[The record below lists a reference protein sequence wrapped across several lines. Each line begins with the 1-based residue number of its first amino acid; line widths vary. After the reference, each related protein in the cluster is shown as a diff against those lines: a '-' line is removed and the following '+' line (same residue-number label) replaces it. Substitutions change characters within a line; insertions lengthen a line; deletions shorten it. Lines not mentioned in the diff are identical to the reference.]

1 MTGIVAG
8 SIALLFALLL
18 NGAPVAFALLIAGA
32 AGLYLTGGYYPLVG
46 LLKTAPYE
54 AVASYTL
61 TTLPMFVLMAEFLT
75 AGRFT
80 RDLFSASDKWLG
92 HLRGGIAY
100 SAVAG
105 GVLLAAISGSSSAA
119 AGTLSSAAYPEM
131 KRLGYDTRFSTAVL
145 AVVGTLAIMI
155 PPSIGLVFYGI
166 ITETSV
172 GKLLVAGFVPG
183 ALTAAGYV
191 LSINLLIRRKP
202 EIAPRSAQKAPRS
215 ERIDSLKS
223 VWPVL
228 GLMFAIIIAIYT
240 GVITPTE
247 IGAVGALMALL
258 LALFMGRV
266 GQPGPAIVGALANA
280 TRNSAMIL
288 SIIACAAVFGA
299 FITLTGVT
307 QDLLRA
313 IQSAGINRFL
323 VLGAVLLLLLVLGFF
338 LDQIAIL
345 VLTMPLVFPLLSGLG
360 FDAVWLGIIFVKT
373 AEIGLITP
381 PMGLNVFIVSSTTKV
396 PAQEV
401 FKGIWPF
408 VATELL
414 ILGILVAVPGFS
426 LWLPSFAGF

>member
-1 MTGIVAG
+1 MTGIVVG
-8 SIALLFALLL
+8 SIGFLFALLL
-18 NGAPVAFALLIAGA
+18 NGAPVAFAMLIAGA
-32 AGLYLTGGYYPLVG
+32 AGLYLSGGYFPLVG

-54 AVASYTL
+54 HVASYTL
-61 TTLPMFVLMAEFLT
+61 TTLPMFILMAEFLT

-80 RDLFSASDKWLG
+80 RDLFAASDKWLG

-100 SAVAG
+100 SAIAG

-119 AGTLSSAAYPEM
+119 AGTLSAAAYPEM
-131 KRLGYDTRFSTAVL
+131 KRLGYETRFSTAVL
-145 AVVGTLAIMI
+145 AVVGTLAIMV

-183 ALTAAGYV
+183 ALTAVGYAV
-191 LSINLLIRRKP
+191 SINIQIRRRP
-202 EIAPRSAQKAPRS
+202 EIAPHSAARAPVK
-215 ERIDSLKS
+215 ERWESIKT

-228 GLMFAIIIAIYT
+228 GLMLIIIVSIYS

-247 IGAVGALMALL
+247 IGAVGALMAL
-258 LALFMGRV
+258 ALSVVMGRV
-266 GQPGPAIVGALANA
+266 GLRQIGQALSNA

-288 SIIACAAVFGA
+288 TIIACAAVFGA

-307 QDLLRA
+307 QDLLLA
-313 IQSAGINRFL
+313 IQSSGVNRYL
-323 VLGAVLLLLLVLGFF
+323 VLGAVLLLLFILGFF

-345 VLTMPLVFPLLSGLG
+345 VLTMPLVFPLLNGLG

-381 PMGLNVFIVSSTTKV
+381 PMGLNVFIVSSTTAV
-396 PAQEV
+396 PAREI

-408 VATELL
+408 VATEFVILGLL
-414 ILGILVAVPGFS
+414 IAIPGFS
-426 LWLPSFAGF
+426 LWLPALAGF

>member
-8 SIALLFALLL
+8 AIAFLFALLL
-18 NGAPVAFALLIAGA
+18 NGAPVAFAMLIAGA

-46 LLKTAPYE
+46 ILKTGPYE
-54 AVASYTL
+54 HVASYTL
-61 TTLPMFVLMAEFLT
+61 TTLPMFILMAEFLT

-80 RDLFSASDKWLG
+80 RDLFAASDKWLG

-100 SAVAG
+100 SAIAG

-119 AGTLSSAAYPEM
+119 AGTLSAAAYPEM
-131 KRLGYDTRFSTAVL
+131 KRFGYDTRFSTAVL
-145 AVVGTLAIMI
+145 AVVGTLAIMV

-172 GKLLVAGFVPG
+172 GKLLVAGFLPG
-183 ALTAAGYV
+183 AVTAIGYA
-191 LSINLLIRRKP
+191 LSINFQIRRRP
-202 EIAPRSAQKAPRS
+202 EIAPRSAARAPRADRL
-215 ERIDSLKS
+215 ESLRS

-228 GLMFAIIIAIYT
+228 GLMLLIIVSIYS

-247 IGAVGALMALL
+247 IGAVGALMALA
-258 LALFMGRV
+258 LAILMGRV
-266 GQPGPAIVGALANA
+266 GPRQIGNALANA

-307 QDLLRA
+307 QELLLA
-313 IQSAGINRFL
+313 IQSSGVNRYL
-323 VLGAVLLLLLVLGFF
+323 VLCAVLLLLFVLGFF

-345 VLTMPLVFPLLSGLG
+345 VLTMPLVFPLLAGLD
-360 FDAVWLGIIFVKT
+360 FDPVWLGIIFVKT

-381 PMGLNVFIVSSTTKV
+381 PMGLNVFIVSSTTDV
-396 PAQEV
+396 PARLV

-408 VATELL
+408 VATEFMVLGLL
-414 ILGILVAVPGFS
+414 IAVPAIS
-426 LWLPSFAGF
+426 LWLPALAGF

>member
-1 MTGIVAG
+1 MTLIVIG
-8 SIALLFALLL
+8 STLLLFALLL
-18 NGAPVAFALLIAGA
+18 NGAPVAFAMLISGA
-32 AGLYLTGGYYPLVG
+32 SGLYLSGGYYPLVG
-46 LLKTAPYE
+46 ILKSAPYE
-54 AVASYTL
+54 HVASYTL
-61 TTLPMFVLMAEFLT
+61 TTLPMFILMAEFLT

-172 GKLLVAGFVPG
+172 GKLLVAGFIPG
-183 ALTAAGYV
+183 ALTAIGYV
-191 LSINLLIRRKP
+191 ISINLLIRRTPK
-202 EIAPRSAQKAPRS
+202 IAPHSPQKAPRA
-215 ERIDSLKS
+215 ERLASIKA

-228 GLMFAIIIAIYT
+228 TLMLIIILAIYS

-258 LALFMGRV
+258 LSVVMGRV
-266 GQPGPAIVGALANA
+266 GVRGIIGALTKA

-288 SIIACAAVFGA
+288 TIIACAAVFGA

-307 QDLLRA
+307 RDLLFA
-313 IQSAGINRFL
+313 IEQSGVNRFV
-323 VLGAVLLLLLVLGFF
+323 VLGSVLLLLLVLGFF

-381 PMGLNVFIVSSTTKV
+381 PMGLNVFIVSSTTNV
-396 PAQEV
+396 PAREI

-408 VATELL
+408 VATEFLV
-414 ILGILVAVPGFS
+414 LGLLVAVPAFS
-426 LWLPSFAGF
+426 LWLPAIAGY

>member
-1 MTGIVAG
+1 MTGIVVG
-8 SIALLFALLL
+8 SIAFLFGLLL
-18 NGAPVAFALLIAGA
+18 NGAPVAFAMLIAGA
-32 AGLYLTGGYYPLVG
+32 AGLYLTGGYFPLVG
-46 LLKTAPYE
+46 ILKTAPYE
-54 AVASYTL
+54 HVASYTL
-61 TTLPMFVLMAEFLT
+61 TTLPMFILMAEFLT

-183 ALTAAGYV
+183 ALTAVGYV

-202 EIAPRSAQKAPRS
+202 EIAPRSAKKAPRS
-215 ERIDSLKS
+215 ERIESILA

-228 GLMFAIIIAIYT
+228 GLMLVIIIAIYT

-266 GQPGPAIVGALANA
+266 GWRGIVGALANA

-288 SIIACAAVFGA
+288 TIIACAAVFGA

-307 QDLLRA
+307 QDLLLA
-313 IQSAGINRFL
+313 IQASGINRFL
-323 VLGAVLLLLLVLGFF
+323 VLGAVLLLLLILGFF

-396 PAQEV
+396 PAREI
-401 FKGIWPF
+401 FSGIWPF

-414 ILGILVAVPGFS
+414 ILGLLIAIPGFS
-426 LWLPSFAGF
+426 LWLPAAAGF

>member
-1 MTGIVAG
+1 MTGIAAG
-8 SIALLFALLL
+8 AIAFLFGLLL
-18 NGAPVAFALLIAGA
+18 NGAPVAFAMLIAGA

-46 LLKTAPYE
+46 ILKTAPYE
-54 AVASYTL
+54 HVASYTL
-61 TTLPMFVLMAEFLT
+61 TTLPMFILMAEFLT

-100 SAVAG
+100 SAIAG

-119 AGTLSSAAYPEM
+119 AGTLSAAAYPEM
-131 KRLGYDTRFSTAVL
+131 KRLGYETRFSTAVL
-145 AVVGTLAIMI
+145 AVVGTLAIMV

-183 ALTAAGYV
+183 AITAVGYAV
-191 LSINLLIRRKP
+191 SINLQIRRRP
-202 EIAPRSAQKAPRS
+202 EIAPQSERKAPRA
-215 ERIDSLKS
+215 ERLESLKA

-228 GLMFAIIIAIYT
+228 GLMLLIIVSIYT
-240 GVITPTE
+240 GIITPTE
-247 IGAVGALMALL
+247 IGAVGALMALA
-258 LALFMGRV
+258 LAVLMGRAGV
-266 GQPGPAIVGALANA
+266 SSIMSALANA

-307 QDLLRA
+307 QDLLVA
-313 IQSAGINRFL
+313 IQSSGVNRFV
-323 VLGAVLLLLLVLGFF
+323 VLCAVLFMLFVLGFF

-360 FDAVWLGIIFVKT
+360 FEPVWLGIIFVKT

-381 PMGLNVFIVSSTTKV
+381 PMGLNVFIVSGTTDV
-396 PAQEV
+396 PARVV

-408 VATELL
+408 VVTEFVILGLL
-414 ILGILVAVPGFS
+414 IAVPGFS
-426 LWLPSFAGF
+426 LWLPELAGF

>member
-1 MTGIVAG
+1 MTLIAIGCIVF
-8 SIALLFALLL
+8 LFLLLL
-18 NGAPVAFALLIAGA
+18 NGAPVAFAMLISGA
-32 AGLYLTGGYYPLVG
+32 VGLMLTGGYYPLVG
-46 LLKTAPYE
+46 ILKSAPYE
-54 AVASYTL
+54 HVASYTL
-61 TTLPMFVLMAEFLT
+61 TTLPMFILMAEFLT

-80 RDLFSASDKWLG
+80 RDLFTASDKWLG
-92 HLRGGIAY
+92 HLRGGVAY

-131 KRLGYDTRFSTAVL
+131 KRLGYDTGFSTAVL

-183 ALTAAGYV
+183 AVTAAASAFAIYFQ
-191 LSINLLIRRKP
+191 IRRRP
-202 EIAPRSAQKAPRS
+202 EVAPRS
-215 ERIDSLKS
+215 EHRATQAERKESIRS

-228 GLMFAIIIAIYT
+228 LLMLVIIVAIYS

-247 IGAVGALMALL
+247 IAAVGALMALIL
-258 LALFMGRV
+258 TIVMGRAGFAGFSV
-266 GQPGPAIVGALANA
+266 ALANA

-288 SIIACAAVFGA
+288 AIIGCSAVFGA

-307 QDLLRA
+307 QSLLSA
-313 IQSAGINRFL
+313 IQEAGVHRYV
-323 VLGAVLLLLLVLGFF
+323 VLLAVLLLLLILGFF

-360 FDAVWLGIIFVKT
+360 FDPVWLGIIFVKT

-381 PMGLNVFIVSSTTKV
+381 PMGLNVFIVSGTTGV
-396 PAQEV
+396 PPREI
-401 FKGIWPF
+401 FRGIWPF
-408 VATELL
+408 VATEFGVLCLL
-414 ILGILVAVPGFS
+414 VTVPGLS
-426 LWLPSFAGF
+426 LWLPALAGF

>member
-1 MTGIVAG
+1 MTGVVTGSVAF
-8 SIALLFALLL
+8 LFALLL
-18 NGAPVAFALLIAGA
+18 NGAPVAFAMLIAGA

-46 LLKTAPYE
+46 ILKTGPYE
-54 AVASYTL
+54 HVASYTL
-61 TTLPMFVLMAEFLT
+61 TTLPMFILMAEFLT

-80 RDLFSASDKWLG
+80 RDLFAASDKWLG

-100 SAVAG
+100 SAIAG
-105 GVLLAAISGSSSAA
+105 GVLLAAISGSSSGA
-119 AGTLSSAAYPEM
+119 AGTLSAAAYPEM
-131 KRLGYDTRFSTAVL
+131 KRFGYDTKFSTSVL
-145 AVVGTLAIMI
+145 AVVGTLAIMV

-183 ALTAAGYV
+183 ALTAVGYA
-191 LSINLLIRRKP
+191 LSINLQIRRRP
-202 EIAPRSAQKAPRS
+202 EIAPQSATRASRADRLES
-215 ERIDSLKS
+215 IRA

-228 GLMFAIIIAIYT
+228 GLMLIIIISIYS

-247 IGAVGALMALL
+247 IGAVGALLALL
-258 LALFMGRV
+258 LAVVMGRT
-266 GQPGPAIVGALANA
+266 GPRGILTALANA

-307 QDLLRA
+307 QALLMLIEA
-313 IQSAGINRFL
+313 SGANRYL
-323 VLGAVLLLLLVLGFF
+323 VLGAVLLLLFVLGFF

-345 VLTMPLVFPLLSGLG
+345 VLTMPLVFPLLFGLG
-360 FDAVWLGIIFVKT
+360 FDPVWLGIIFVKT

-381 PMGLNVFIVSSTTKV
+381 PMGLNVFIVSSTTRV
-396 PAQEV
+396 PARDI

-408 VATELL
+408 VLTEFL
-414 ILGILVAVPGFS
+414 ILGILIAVPGLS
-426 LWLPSFAGF
+426 LWLPAMAGF

>member
-1 MTGIVAG
+1 MTGIATG
-8 SIALLFALLL
+8 TIAFLFGLLL
-18 NGAPVAFALLIAGA
+18 NGAPVAFAMLIAGA

-46 LLKTAPYE
+46 ILKTAPYE
-54 AVASYTL
+54 HVASYTL
-61 TTLPMFVLMAEFLT
+61 TTLPMFILMAEFLT

-92 HLRGGIAY
+92 HLRGGVAY
-100 SAVAG
+100 SAIAG

-145 AVVGTLAIMI
+145 AVVGTLAIMV

-183 ALTAAGYV
+183 ALTAVGYAI
-191 LSINLLIRRKP
+191 SINLQIRRRP
-202 EIAPRSAQKAPRS
+202 EIAPRSEGKASRA
-215 ERIDSLKS
+215 ERIESVKA

-228 GLMFAIIIAIYT
+228 GLMLLIIVSIYS

-247 IGAVGALMALL
+247 IGAIGALMALL
-258 LALFMGRV
+258 LAVFMGRV
-266 GQPGPAIVGALANA
+266 ELSAIIGALANA

-288 SIIACAAVFGA
+288 SIIACAAVFGI

-307 QDLLRA
+307 QDLLLV
-313 IQSAGINRFL
+313 IESSGVNRFVVLCL
-323 VLGAVLLLLLVLGFF
+323 VLFMLFVLGFF

-360 FDAVWLGIIFVKT
+360 FEPIWLGIIFVKT

-381 PMGLNVFIVSSTTKV
+381 PMGLNVFIVSGTTDV
-396 PAQEV
+396 PARVV

-408 VATELL
+408 VATEFVILGLL
-414 ILGILVAVPGFS
+414 IAVPGFS
-426 LWLPSFAGF
+426 LWLPELAGF